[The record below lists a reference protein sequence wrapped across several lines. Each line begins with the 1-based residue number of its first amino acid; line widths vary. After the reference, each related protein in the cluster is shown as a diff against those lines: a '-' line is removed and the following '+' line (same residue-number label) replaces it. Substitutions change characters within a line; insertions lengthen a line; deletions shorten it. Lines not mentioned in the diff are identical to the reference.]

1 MVTMTAAYI
10 NTSADVDTVGTY
22 GVEGR
27 FVNNLVLW
35 NELDPL
41 FFIASKPGAAPTSVW
56 LAHHTIGLDY
66 TGYGALLGE
75 AMFTSVK
82 VSL

>member
-1 MVTMTAAYI
+1 MSL
-10 NTSADVDTVGTY
+10 N
-22 GVEGR
+22 
-27 FVNNLVLW
+27 
-35 NELDPL
+35 PL
-41 FFIASKPGAAPTSVW
+41 FSTASKPGAAPTSVW

-82 VSL
+82 VGLGFFFPYYLMS